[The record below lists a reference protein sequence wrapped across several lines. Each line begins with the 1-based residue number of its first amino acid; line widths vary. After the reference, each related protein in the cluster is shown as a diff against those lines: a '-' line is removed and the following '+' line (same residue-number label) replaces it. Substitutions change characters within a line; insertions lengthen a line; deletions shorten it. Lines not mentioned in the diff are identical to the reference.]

1 MVTNKQV
8 IKEGNWLEMLA
19 CAEGGDRPWHRRKV
33 GRRKSVG
40 KGALGKKK
48 QYRLTQEPVMTRLHP
63 CDTALKCVT

>member
-19 CAEGGDRPWHRRKV
+19 CAEGGDSLWHGRRKV

-40 KGALGKKK
+40 KGALSKKK
-48 QYRLTQEPVMTRLHP
+48 AVSLDSGGCNYKTPSL
-63 CDTALKCVT
+63 